1 MWLAKI
7 SIRHDCVIGN
17 RCKKFKVQ
25 TVGAPFNVYNLKGK
39 TYAPQLQTLS
49 GTDSNIKK
57 FIEDLRHDSR
67 VTNLE
72 TEGNMIFFLEVRKES
87 IPSSFFDPKLIF
99 AKPVKVDLE
108 GFEHWELAS
117 WDKNNLMEFIR
128 KTKQS
133 FPQHKLV
140 RIQEIKLRDT
150 YFTHIAPKLSPN
162 QKEALEIAIKEGY
175 YHYPRQIELR
185 KLASIMKISLAT
197 YREHL
202 RRAEEKIIPD
212 LLSSI

>member
-1 MWLAKI
+1 MTLLHITQEQMATI
-7 SIRHDCVIGN
+7 
-17 RCKKFKVQ
+17 
-25 TVGAPFNVYNLKGK
+25 
-39 TYAPQLQTLS
+39 LQ
-49 GTDSNIKK
+49 
-57 FIEDLRHDSR
+57 H
-67 VTNLE
+67 
-72 TEGNMIFFLEVRKES
+72 
-87 IPSSFFDPKLIF
+87 
-99 AKPVKVDLE
+99 
-108 GFEHWELAS
+108 
-117 WDKNNLMEFIR
+117 LMEFIR